1 MNGKKSYKIK
11 CVKYMNP
18 NIVDANQN
26 NIQRR
31 QT

>member
-1 MNGKKSYKIK
+1 
-11 CVKYMNP
+11 MNP

-31 QT
+31 QA